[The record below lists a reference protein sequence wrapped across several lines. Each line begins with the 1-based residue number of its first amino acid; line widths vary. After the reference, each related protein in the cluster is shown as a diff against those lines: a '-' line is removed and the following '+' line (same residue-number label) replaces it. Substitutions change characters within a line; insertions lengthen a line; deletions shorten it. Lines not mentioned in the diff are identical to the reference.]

1 MQKLTLYLN
10 EILLY
15 CMIDFNKHSS
25 KVKGVIN
32 IQQNKKKMK
41 IFKYLKVVR
50 NTGFEPSKN
59 T

>member
-1 MQKLTLYLN
+1 MQKLKLYLN

-15 CMIDFNKHSS
+15 CMIAFNKHNS

-41 IFKYLKVVR
+41 IFKDLKVVR
-50 NTGFEPSKN
+50 NTGFERSKN